1 VKLKKYKILTTAEAI
16 NEALVIASKKFKKT
30 IFLAEGLQDPSFF
43 FNTTNN
49 LKDSVPN
56 NRLIEIPLSELAITG
71 ICIGASMQD
80 YRPILSFQRVEF
92 AILAL
97 EQIIN
102 NAAKAHYVSY
112 GKHKVP
118 IVIRLVIG
126 RGWGQGPAHSQSL
139 ENLFASI
146 PGLKVVM
153 PTFPED
159 TKGLLLSSI
168 KDNNP
173 VIFLEHRWC
182 HYIKGK
188 VKKGY
193 FEIPLDQGAK
203 QITRGNDY
211 TVVATS
217 YGVLE
222 AMDASKILKKYN
234 IHISIF
240 DLRVLRPL
248 KLNKIL
254 GSVKKTK
261 RLMIVDTGHKTMGMG
276 AEISSQIHE
285 KLFKVLK
292 GSIKRLGLPDHPMPS
307 SRGYVKNIYPN
318 SYKICDLICQDLKI
332 KKILKKRILEEILKS
347 RKFEIDVPNPD
358 FRGPF

>member
-1 VKLKKYKILTTAEAI
+1 MKVKKYKTITTADAI
-16 NEALVIASKKFKKT
+16 NDALIISAKKFKKT

-49 LKDSVPN
+49 LKNLVPK
-56 NRLIEIPLSELAITG
+56 NRLIEIPLSELAVTG
-71 ICIGASMQD
+71 ICIGASMQG
-80 YRPILSFQRVEF
+80 YRPVLSFQRVEF

-112 GKHKVP
+112 GQHKVP
-118 IVIRLVIG
+118 IVVRLVIG

-159 TKGLLLSSI
+159 AKGLLISSI

-193 FEIPLDQGAK
+193 FEIPLNQGAK
-203 QITRGNDY
+203 QITKGSDY

-222 AMDASKILKKYN
+222 AMEAFKILKKYG
-234 IHISIF
+234 ICISIF
-240 DLRVLRPL
+240 DLRILRPL
-248 KLNKIL
+248 KLNNIL

-261 RLMIVDTGHKTMGMG
+261 RLMVIDTGHKTMGMG
-276 AEISSQIHE
+276 AEISSQINE
-285 KLFKVLK
+285 KLFKILK
-292 GSIKRLGLPDHPMPS
+292 SSIKRLGLPDHPTPS
-307 SRGYVKNIYPN
+307 SRGYIKNIYPN
-318 SYKICDLICQDLKI
+318 SYQICNLICQDLKI
-332 KKILKKRILEEILKS
+332 KKNLKKRILDEILEG

>member
-1 VKLKKYKILTTAEAI
+1 MKLEKNRILTTAEAI
-16 NEALVIASKKFKKT
+16 NEALLIAAKKFKKT

-49 LKDSVPN
+49 LKKTISN

-71 ICIGASMQD
+71 ICIGASMRD
-80 YRPILSFQRVEF
+80 FRPILSLQRVEF

-112 GKHKVP
+112 GLHKVP

-139 ENLFASI
+139 ESLFASI

-159 TKGLLLSSI
+159 TKGLLLASI

-182 HYIKGK
+182 HDIKGI

-193 FEIPLDQGAK
+193 FESSLDEGPK
-203 QITRGNDY
+203 KITDGKNY
-211 TVVATS
+211 TVVATA
-217 YGVLE
+217 YMVLE
-222 AMDASKILKKYN
+222 AMEAFKTLKKYN
-234 IHISIF
+234 INITIF
-240 DLRVLRPL
+240 DLRILRPL
-248 KLNKIL
+248 NLKKIIS
-254 GSVKKTK
+254 SVRITK
-261 RLMIVDTGHKTMGMG
+261 RLLIIDTGHKIMGVG
-276 AEISSQIHE
+276 SEILSQVQE
-285 KLFKVLK
+285 NLFKILK
-292 GSIKRLGLPDHPMPS
+292 SPIKRLGMPDHPTPS
-307 SRGYVKNIYPN
+307 SRGYMKNIYPN
-318 SYKICDLICQDLKI
+318 SYKICKIICDDLNLKKNFK
-332 KKILKKRILEEILKS
+332 KKILKEIIKN
-347 RKFEIDVPNPD
+347 RKNQIDVPNPN
-358 FRGPF
+358 FKGPF